1 MVMFL
6 LNFGLNFGNKMKYTE
21 KNCDIMHEIGHF
33 IMYTLYLS
41 SKRNFDKDLFTS
53 KILELSIVE
62 EEDEDGISGGH
73 LTIRGKITKI
83 KDDLCRSYILL
94 SGVLFSLYLVEYE
107 WKHKHEF
114 SEKREIICHL
124 LDVFY
129 DHGGCEDIHTLLNF
143 KNTGFFKL
151 TIYIQELKKIIFSL
165 KNNKSIRKIIHRLY
179 RELQKNKFIENERL
193 FSIIKPHIPELKK
206 LGKQIYNLPNKI
218 KLRAKTLLF

>member
-6 LNFGLNFGNKMKYTE
+6 LNFGLNFGNKMKYT
-21 KNCDIMHEIGHF
+21 KNNCYIMHEIGHF

-41 SKRNFDKDLFTS
+41 SKRNFDKNLFTS

-62 EEDEDGISGGH
+62 EEDEDKTSYGH
-73 LTIRGKITKI
+73 LTIGGEVTKI
-83 KDDLCRSYILL
+83 KDDLCRSYLLL
-94 SGVLFSLYLVEYE
+94 SGVLFSLYLVEHE

-114 SEKREIICHL
+114 SKKREIRCFL
-124 LDVFY
+124 LDVFC
-129 DHGGCEDIHTLLNF
+129 DHGGGGDIQTLLDF
-143 KNTGFFKL
+143 KNTEFFKL
-151 TIYIQELKKIIFSL
+151 AIYIQELKKIIFSL
-165 KNNKSIRKIIHRLY
+165 RNNKSIRKIIHQLY
-179 RELQKNKFIENERL
+179 RELQKNKFIRNERL

>member
-6 LNFGLNFGNKMKYTE
+6 LNFGSNFGNRMKYTE
-21 KNCDIMHEIGHF
+21 KNSYIMHEIGHF

-62 EEDEDGISGGH
+62 EKCEDGISNGH
-73 LTIRGKITKI
+73 LAIEGEVTEI
-83 KDDLCRSYILL
+83 KNDLCRFYILL
-94 SGVLFSLYLVEYE
+94 SGVLFSLYLIEYE

-114 SEKREIICHL
+114 SEKREIRRHL

-129 DHGGCEDIHTLLNF
+129 DHGGYGDIHTLLNF
-143 KNTGFFKL
+143 KDTEFFKL
-151 TIYIQELKKIIFSL
+151 TIYIHELKKIIFSL
-165 KNNKSIRKIIHRLY
+165 KNNKSIRKIIHQLY
-179 RELQKNKFIENERL
+179 RELQKNKFIRNERL
-193 FSIIKPHIPELKK
+193 FSVIKPHIPELKK